1 LGDHRS
7 PNKWIAKIDPAIA
20 HARMAGGTVS
30 KMSVF
35 TGPVARKSKAIAAIK
50 PSLAAAR
57 SPSAKA
63 AYAAGAAASEL
74 NTNTQA

>member
-1 LGDHRS
+1 
-7 PNKWIAKIDPAIA
+7 
-20 HARMAGGTVS
+20 MAGGTVS

-35 TGPVARKSKAIAAIK
+35 TGPVARNSNAIAAIN
-50 PSLAAAR
+50 PSFAAAR

-74 NTNTQA
+74 SAKTQA